1 MNRMY
6 IQRFME
12 EIMDAKLIEL
22 TICAQKGDMEAFSNL
37 IISFFTALDI
47 LFLIVLSGS
56 FRILLISFVVK
67 FSE

>member
-37 IISFFTALDI
+37 IISFEQDI
-47 LFLIVLSGS
+47 
-56 FRILLISFVVK
+56 
-67 FSE
+67 